1 MRLASACIIASL
13 LCATSPAF
21 AQTAKLLKTFDDWQ
35 VFVHEANDEKV
46 CFAAS
51 APTSTSPKGVNRG
64 SIFLYLTTWQK
75 DGVKNEL
82 SVKVGYTL
90 KPESTPVVSVGSE
103 NFELYPKDDKAF
115 MRDPAEERKL
125 VEAMRKGS
133 SLTMKGVSTRGTDT
147 EDKYSLIGL
156 TAALNHIE
164 QICPAGT

>member
-1 MRLASACIIASL
+1 MRLASACLAAAL

-51 APTSTSPKGVNRG
+51 APKDMSPKGVNRG
-64 SIFLYLTTWQK
+64 SVFLYLTTWQK
-75 DGVKNEL
+75 DNVKNEL
-82 SVKVGYTL
+82 SIKVGYTF
-90 KPESTPVVSVGSE
+90 KPESTPTVTVGSDL
-103 NFELYPKDDKAF
+103 FELYPKDDKAF

-125 VEAMRKGS
+125 VDAMRKGS
-133 SLTMKGVSTRGTDT
+133 SLTVKGTSSRGTTT

-156 TAALNHIE
+156 SAALSHVE
-164 QICPAGT
+164 EVCP

>member
-1 MRLASACIIASL
+1 MRLASACLATALLFAASPL
-13 LCATSPAF
+13 Y

-51 APTSTSPKGVNRG
+51 APKAMTPKGATRG
-64 SIFLYLTTWQK
+64 SVFLYLTTWQK

-82 SVKVGYTL
+82 SVKVGYTF
-90 KPESTPVVSVGSE
+90 KSESTPLVEVGSDE
-103 NFELYPKDDKAF
+103 FELYPKDDKAF

-125 VEAMRKGS
+125 VDAMRKGS
-133 SLTMKGVSTRGTDT
+133 SLTMKGVSTRGTST

-156 TAALNHIE
+156 TAALNHVDE
-164 QICPAGT
+164 VCP